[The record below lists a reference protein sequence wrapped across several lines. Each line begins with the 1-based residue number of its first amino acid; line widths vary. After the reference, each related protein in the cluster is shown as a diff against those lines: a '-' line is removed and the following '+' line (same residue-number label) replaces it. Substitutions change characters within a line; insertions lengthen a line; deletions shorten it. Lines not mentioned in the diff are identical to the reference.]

1 VDEQLV
7 DVAKVLE
14 HDVEL
19 SDDRVPVPRCEML
32 FALANDVVQSVVVAL
47 KQNLHEV
54 TGLAI

>member
-1 VDEQLV
+1 MDEQLV

-47 KQNLHEV
+47 K
-54 TGLAI
+54 